1 MLRTGAAIPN
11 ISDNDFKNLLISI
24 PSEKVIKEKSEK
36 VKKSFEL
43 REKSKTELNSIEY
56 ELL

>member
-11 ISDNDFKNLLISI
+11 ISDNDFKSLLISI
-24 PSEKVIKEKSEK
+24 PSDKVIKEISKK

-43 REKSKTELNSIEY
+43 REKSKSELNSIEY
-56 ELL
+56 ELE